1 MEKLNTDIA
10 ETVRERI
17 PAQRVALVHD
27 WLTGMRG
34 GEMVLEELCRMFPE
48 ADLFTLIHIPGRVS
62 KLIENRLISESPI
75 ARLPFGRRW
84 FRVYLP
90 LFPMAIESFD
100 LNGYDLVI
108 STSHCVAKGV
118 IPAPNAL
125 HVAYIHTPMR
135 YVWDLR
141 SDYIGPKKLK
151 SPARAIAGIAAH
163 YLRSWDVSSSA
174 RVDEFVAN
182 SNWVSSRIK
191 KYYRRDASV
200 VYPPVSIERF
210 SPGNGGGGYFLIV
223 SALVPYK
230 RVDIAIEAFSRLR
243 KKLVVVGDGPERHRL
258 KHLAGSNVKFTGSVS
273 SEDLVELYRNSEALI
288 YPGIEDFGIVL
299 VEAQACGRPVI
310 AFKGGGALETVISDG
325 DKLTGVFFTE
335 QSSQSLIDTLTDFE
349 PHRYDPAV
357 IRSNAERFKRERF
370 LTEMTDLIC
379 KAWHVN
385 SSC

>member
-10 ETVRERI
+10 GTVRERI
-17 PAQRVALVHD
+17 PARRVALVHD

-34 GEMVLEELCRMFPE
+34 GEMVIEELCRMFPE

-62 KLIENRLISESPI
+62 KLIENRRISESPI
-75 ARLPFGRRW
+75 AKLPLGRRW
-84 FRVYLP
+84 FRCYLP

-141 SDYIGPKKLK
+141 SDYIGAKRLNL
-151 SPARAIAGIAAH
+151 PARAIAGIVAH
-163 YLRSWDVSSSA
+163 YLRSWDVSSAA

-210 SPGNGGGGYFLIV
+210 SPGSGGGGYFLIV

-230 RVDIAIEAFSRLR
+230 RVDIAVEAFSRLR
-243 KKLVVVGDGPERHRL
+243 KKLVVVGDGPERRRL

-273 SEDLVELYRNSEALI
+273 PEELVELYRNSEALI

-310 AFKGGGALETVISDG
+310 AFKGGGALETVITDG
-325 DKLTGVFFTE
+325 DKPTGVFFNE

-349 PHRYDPAV
+349 PRRYDPAV
-357 IRSNAERFKRERF
+357 IRLNAERFKRERF
-370 LTEMTDLIC
+370 LTEMTDLIH
-379 KAWHVN
+379 KAWHIN
-385 SSC
+385 NKN